1 MKVGELTTV
10 APCTLAE
17 IWMARSLVAAQ
28 TRCGALPVMSSCER
42 RSVSFSMYESAVSLV
57 KTTDMP

>member
-1 MKVGELTTV
+1 M